1 VLVNEEIV
9 NRCFGSRNPIGQQ
22 VKAGFGVDAEI
33 IGVVAD
39 AKYRDLREKALPM
52 YYIPPRS
59 ADPSG
64 LVLHVRTAFDP
75 RAVAEP
81 IRRALRDVDPG
92 VPLTFVRTLEEQ
104 SEQSVVQDRL
114 LAMGPT
120 TFGIGALSL
129 AAIGLYGVLVFIVA
143 RRTNE
148 VGLRMALGAQRIQ
161 IVWSQT
167 LGSLESTGRRP
178 RIIGPRYVREPDSGR
193 ASKSN
198 QSDRGLAAER
208 ALHDMKHQGQSRG

>member
-1 VLVNEEIV
+1 
-9 NRCFGSRNPIGQQ
+9 
-22 VKAGFGVDAEI
+22 VKAI
-33 IGVVAD
+33 
-39 AKYRDLREKALPM
+39 
-52 YYIPPRS
+52 
-59 ADPSG
+59 
-64 LVLHVRTAFDP
+64 LHVRTAFDP

-81 IRRALRDVDPG
+81 IRRALREVDPT
-92 VPLTFVRTLEEQ
+92 VPLTSVRTLEEQ

-129 AAIGLYGVLVFIVA
+129 AAIGLYGVFIVA

-148 VGLRMALGAQRIQ
+148 IGLRMALGAQRIQ

-178 RIIGPRYVREPDSGR
+178 RIIGRRYVCEPDSGR

-208 ALHDMKHQGQSRG
+208 ALHDRKHQGQSRG